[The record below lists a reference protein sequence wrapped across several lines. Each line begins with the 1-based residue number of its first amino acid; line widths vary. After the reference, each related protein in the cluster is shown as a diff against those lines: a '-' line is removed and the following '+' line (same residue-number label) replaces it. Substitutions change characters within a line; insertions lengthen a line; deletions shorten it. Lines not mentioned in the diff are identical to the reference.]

1 VSLFKNTL
9 LAEFFGTFTLLA
21 VVVGSGIMGQNLAE
35 GNDAIA
41 LLANSLATGAGLYV
55 LITVLGPIS
64 GAHFNPAVTVCMAV
78 GGRFPLREVIPY
90 IVMQCLGGVLG
101 VVAANLMFDLP
112 AINMSTTM
120 RDTGNL
126 WFSEAIATAGLL
138 ATIIL
143 AVRHRPEAVATSVA
157 MYITAAYW
165 FTSSTSFA
173 NPAVTLARSFSDTF
187 AGIAPCCVLAFAA
200 VQLLV
205 AVFIGLVLRQHD
217 RAGLRETLAE
227 G

>member
-1 VSLFKNTL
+1 MSGKVNNL

-35 GNDAIA
+35 GNSAIA

-64 GAHFNPAVTVCMAV
+64 GAHFNPAVTVCMTVA
-78 GGRFPLREVIPY
+78 GRFPAKELTPY
-90 IVMQCLGGVLG
+90 ILAQCLGGALG
-101 VVAANLMFDLP
+101 VVAANLMFELP
-112 AINMSTTM
+112 AVNFSTTL
-120 RDTGNL
+120 RDTPNL
-126 WFSEAIATAGLL
+126 WLSEGIATAGLL
-138 ATIIL
+138 GTILL

-173 NPAVTLARSFSDTF
+173 NPAVTLARTLSDTF
-187 AGIAPCCVLAFAA
+187 AGIAPSCVVVFVV

-205 AVFIGLVLRQHD
+205 AFSIGLLVKRHD
-217 RAGLRETLAE
+217 NAGLRETLVNS
-227 G
+227 